1 MRIKMPEMPD
11 TQIYLDM
18 SKVFQSLADY
28 QLKRETSGRRWIL
41 TTQKSLDLINELL
54 NLAMEHRSVL
64 MPCGFLVPMQEITGK
79 LIESVCQGIEAQG
92 TENDHMI
99 VAMEEISQVVKEV
112 VEENE
117 QRKRFA
123 R

>member
-1 MRIKMPEMPD
+1 MPETPD
-11 TQIYLDM
+11 PEIYLDM

-41 TTQKSLDLINELL
+41 TVEKSLGLINELL
-54 NLAMEHRSVL
+54 NLSMEHRMTL
-64 MPCGFLVPMQEITGK
+64 MACGFLEPMQAITSQ
-79 LIESVCQGIEAQG
+79 LIESICQGIEAQG
-92 TENDHMI
+92 TETDHMI
-99 VAMEEISQVVKEV
+99 VAMGEIQEVVKEV

-117 QRKRFA
+117 RRKRFA

>member
-1 MRIKMPEMPD
+1 MPD
-11 TQIYLDM
+11 PAVYLDM

-64 MPCGFLVPMQEITGK
+64 MPCGFLVPMQEITSQ

-99 VAMEEISQVVKEV
+99 VAMDEISQVVKEV

>member
-1 MRIKMPEMPD
+1 MPD
-11 TQIYLDM
+11 PEVYLDM

-41 TTQKSLDLINELL
+41 TVEKSLRLINELL
-54 NLAMEHRSVL
+54 NLSMEHRMTL
-64 MPCGFLVPMQEITGK
+64 MACGFLEPMQAITSQ
-79 LIESVCQGIEAQG
+79 LIESICQGIEAQG

-99 VAMEEISQVVKEV
+99 ASMKEIRQLTEEV

-117 QRKRFA
+117 RRKRFA